1 MRRITVFIA
10 KYLYSLIAGIYLYTL
25 GMLYPRNRALLTTIG
40 NHFGFDG
47 ILRRL
52 FTFLPV
58 EEMSAVIGKDVAVCI
73 KEPAGQPGNVSILEL
88 IVLSQFVKRLGPEK
102 IFEFG
107 TFDGRTTLNMAL
119 NCPETARIY
128 TLDLPRSM
136 SQSTALPVYSTE
148 KVFIDKDASGSR
160 FAGKPEEKRIE
171 QVYGDTASFDFGPY
185 YGEIDMV
192 FIDAS
197 HTYEYVLNDS
207 RLALKLL
214 RNGRG
219 VILWHDYYVWDGVTR
234 ALNELYLAGGE
245 FKNIRHIRETSLA
258 YLILK

>member
-1 MRRITVFIA
+1 MKRYMIFIA
-10 KYLYSLIAGIYLYTL
+10 KYLYSVAASFYLYTL

-40 NHFGFDG
+40 DHFGFDR

-52 FTFLPV
+52 VTFLPV
-58 EEMSAVIGKDVAVCI
+58 EEVSAVFGKDVPVCI
-73 KEPAGQPGNVSILEL
+73 KESAGQPGNVSIQEL
-88 IVLSQFVKRLGPEK
+88 IVLCQFVKKSGPEK

-107 TFDGRTTLNMAL
+107 TFDGRTTLNMAC
-119 NCPETARIY
+119 NCSETARIY
-128 TLDLPRSM
+128 TLDLPRAM
-136 SQSTALPVYSTE
+136 SRTTALPVYRNE
-148 KVFIDKDASGSR
+148 KVFINKEVSGSR
-160 FAGKPEEKRIE
+160 FAGKPEEKKIE
-171 QVYGDTASFDFGPY
+171 QIYGDTARFDFSPY
-185 YGEIDMV
+185 YGTIDMV

-207 RLALKLL
+207 KLALKLL

-219 VILWHDYYVWDGVTR
+219 VVLWHDYRVWDGVTR

-258 YLILK
+258 YLILE